1 MITGADYWL
10 IKNYTRLYYDLK
22 TVFLE
27 LLDSGYIESQFF
39 CFITIFPCLLNQI
52 RSLLEVLSNLNC
64 YLIRFYL

>member
-1 MITGADYWL
+1 MITWADYWL

-39 CFITIFPCLLNQI
+39 CFITIFPCQILNRLLNQI
-52 RSLLEVLSNLNC
+52 RSLLEVLSNL
-64 YLIRFYL
+64 